1 VSLALP
7 IDAILPDLIARLRD
21 STSVVLRAPTGAG
34 KTTRVPPAILDAG
47 LAGAG
52 QVVLLQ
58 PRRLAA
64 RAAAARMAAER
75 GVSLGDEVGYQVRFE
90 RKSSRATRILAM
102 TDGLFV
108 RMLQEDACLERV
120 GAVVFDEFHERSIHT
135 DLALAMV
142 RRVQEEVRPEL
153 KVVVMSATLA
163 AMPVSRYLHD
173 CPTLESEGRLHPVTV
188 NYLRHESQSPLPVA
202 VAAGV
207 RQVLEQTSGDV
218 LAFLPGVGEI
228 RRTADELTHFAREQ
242 DWLLMEL
249 YGDMPLEQQQAVLR
263 PAERRKIV
271 LATNVAETSVT
282 IEGITGVVDSGLARV
297 LRLDPAIGLDR
308 LDLTRISKASADQRT
323 GRAGRLAPGFCL
335 RLWTEQQQ
343 RGLSEQL
350 SPEIQRVDLA
360 GPALELLAWGE
371 KDLAAFPWFD
381 APPAFALE
389 HALELL
395 KLLGAIDGN
404 QVTTL
409 GRGMVRLPAHPRVA
423 RILLE
428 GRRLGQAKAAA
439 LAGALLAER
448 NPFRVSC
455 GASAHRSDSDVLDR
469 MHALEEFERSGR
481 TETLLG
487 RLDRNAGR
495 FILRA
500 RDQLLR
506 LLETAVVDERETRVS
521 ADEAVLRAL
530 LAGFPDRLA
539 KRREGGARRAVL
551 VGGRGVRIADESAV
565 TEAKLFVC
573 VDLEE
578 IGKSDSLAR
587 QVSAVEPDW
596 LPEGMLS
603 TAVDVEFDPAR
614 ERVVAYRR
622 TRWQDLVIDESI
634 TNVPVDFDAASVLAQ
649 AAADRIDSLR
659 LDDEA
664 AQLIARIRFL
674 REWMPELDLP
684 LLSEQPLRELLPQLC
699 VGCLSLGDLRKAPVV
714 YAIKSLLT
722 PSQLAALERE
732 APARLRVPTGSQ
744 ITLRYEF
751 GQPPVLA
758 VRIQELFGMQQ
769 TPQIA
774 GGRVGVLL
782 HLLAPNMRPQQ
793 VTSDLASFWANT
805 YSVVRKDL
813 RRRYPKHSWPE
824 DPYTATPVR
833 KGR

>member
-1 VSLALP
+1 
-7 IDAILPDLIARLRD
+7 
-21 STSVVLRAPTGAG
+21 
-34 KTTRVPPAILDAG
+34 
-47 LAGAG
+47 
-52 QVVLLQ
+52 
-58 PRRLAA
+58 
-64 RAAAARMAAER
+64 MAAER
-75 GVSLGDEVGYQVRFE
+75 GVALGDEVGYQVRFE
-90 RKSSRATRILAM
+90 RKSTRATRILAM

-108 RMLQEDACLERV
+108 RMLQDDACLERV

-142 RRVQEEVRPEL
+142 RRVQQEIRPEL

-163 AMPVSRYLHD
+163 AMPVSRYLDD
-173 CPTLESEGRLHPVTV
+173 CPTLESEGRLHPVTIS
-188 NYLRHESQSPLPVA
+188 YLRHESQSPLPA
-202 VAAGV
+202 ATAAGV
-207 RQVLEQTSGDV
+207 RQVIEQTSGDV
-218 LAFLPGVGEI
+218 LVFLPGVGEI
-228 RRTADELTHFAREQ
+228 RRTADELANFARDQ
-242 DWLLMEL
+242 NLSLMGL

-263 PAERRKIV
+263 RAERRKIV

-282 IEGITGVVDSGLARV
+282 IEGITGVVDTGLARV

-308 LDLTRISKASADQRT
+308 LELTRISKASADQRA
-323 GRAGRLAPGFCL
+323 GRAGRLAPGVCL

-343 RGLSEQL
+343 RTLSEQL
-350 SPEIQRVDLA
+350 APEIQRVDLA

-381 APPAFALE
+381 APPSFALE
-389 HALELL
+389 HALALL
-395 KLLGAIDGN
+395 QRLGAYDGR
-404 QVTTL
+404 QVTPL
-409 GRGMVRLPAHPRVA
+409 GREMVRLPVHPRVA

-428 GRRLGQAKAAA
+428 GRRLGHPEAVA

-448 NPFRVSC
+448 DPFRVAR
-455 GASAHRSDSDVLDR
+455 GASNHRSESDVLDR
-469 MHALEEFERSGR
+469 LHALAEFDRSGR
-481 TETLLG
+481 TDTELG

-506 LLETAVVDERETRVS
+506 LLENAPRDNRAAGVT
-521 ADEAVLRAL
+521 ADEAILRAL

-539 KRREGGARRAVL
+539 KRREAGARRAVL
-551 VGGRGVRIADESAV
+551 VGGRGVRIVDESAV
-565 TEAKLFVC
+565 SDAMLFVC

-587 QVSAVEPDW
+587 QISAVEREW
-596 LPEGMLS
+596 LPDEMLS
-603 TAVDVEFDPAR
+603 TTVDVEFDPAR
-614 ERVVAYRR
+614 ERVLAFRR
-622 TRWQDLVIDESI
+622 SRWQDLVIDESI
-634 TNVPVDFDAASVLAQ
+634 TNVPADFDTAPILAQ
-649 AAADRIDSLR
+649 AAAERIESLK

-664 AQLIARIRFL
+664 AQLIARVRSL

-684 LLSEQPLRELLPQLC
+684 LLSDQPLRELLPQLC
-699 VGCLSLGDLRKAPVV
+699 VGCLSLADIRKAPVV
-714 YAIKSLLT
+714 HAIKAMLT
-722 PSQLAALERE
+722 PSQLAAVERE

-744 ITLRYEF
+744 ITLQYEF

-758 VRIQELFGMQQ
+758 VRIQELFGMLQ
-769 TPQIA
+769 TPRIA
-774 GGRVGVLL
+774 GGRVGVLF

-824 DPYTATPVR
+824 DPYTATPER